1 MNYQWYPGHMTKA
14 RRMMQEDSRLIDLVI
29 ELVDARVPMSSRNPD
44 IDEIVRG
51 KSRIVLLNK
60 ADLAD
65 KRYNSQWID
74 YFEKKGFYALEI
86 NARSGAGIKNIM
98 PLVQKACQEKMERD
112 RKRGIVN
119 RPVRAMVA
127 GIPNVGKSTFIN
139 SFAGKA
145 CTKTGNKPGVT
156 KGKQWIRLNKNLE
169 LLDTPGILWP
179 KFEDQKTG
187 ERLAMIGSI
196 SDEILEPQE
205 LAIAVIAYLQ
215 REYPQLLQERYGVG
229 GTGEHPACAEDA
241 RSKEAGEHPACAEDV
256 RSKEA
261 GGQTVCGSGLPKD
274 GERGGVEAADMAKAR
289 ELLREI
295 CIARRC
301 FQKGETPDLP
311 RAARLLLDDFR
322 NGRIGRITLEYP
334 EEWT

>member
-14 RRMMQEDSRLIDLVI
+14 RRMMQEDSKLIDLVI

-51 KSRIVLLNK
+51 KSRIILLNK

-65 KRYNSQWID
+65 GKYNGLWKD
-74 YFEKKGFYALEI
+74 YFEQKGFFALEI
-86 NARSGAGIKNIM
+86 NARSGAGIKNIL
-98 PLVQKACQEKMERD
+98 PLVQKACQEKTERD
-112 RKRGIVN
+112 RKRGIIN
-119 RPVRAMVA
+119 RPVRAMVV

-179 KFEDQKTG
+179 KFEDQKIG
-187 ERLAMIGSI
+187 QRLAMIGSI
-196 SDEILEPQE
+196 SDEILEQEE
-205 LAIAVIAYLQ
+205 LAGAVIAYLQ
-215 REYPQLLQERYGVG
+215 KEYPGMLEARYQVTDTEKEPVGKSG
-229 GTGEHPACAEDA
+229 GTG
-241 RSKEAGEHPACAEDV
+241 G
-256 RSKEA
+256 
-261 GGQTVCGSGLPKD
+261 KD
-274 GERGGVEAADMAKAR
+274 YEAAR
-289 ELLREI
+289 EILTEI
-295 CIARRC
+295 CISRRC

-311 RAARLLLDDFR
+311 RAARMVLDDFR
-322 NGRIGRITLEYP
+322 SGRIGKITLEYP